1 MAENQGKGRITFNCY
16 FTSTVRHL
24 FHQKRIE
31 LGLPYNRLA
40 DFFGV
45 NWSTIRKWEMGPTK
59 VSEVVFRPKIEGF
72 INGDYDRILK
82 SNLGSL
88 NDDEELYEVPAS
100 SPIYQCMER
109 VATAYQLC
117 QHDDDIT
124 NVFLAELEEASRRA
138 ISKLVSQ
145 EFKEYL
151 PSEKPSPRTIH
162 VRKQLPPD
170 FED

>member
-1 MAENQGKGRITFNCY
+1 MDDHHGRGRITFNCY

-24 FHQKRIE
+24 FRQKRIQ

-45 NWSTIRKWEMGPTK
+45 NWSTIRKWEMGPTR
-59 VSEVVFRPKIEGF
+59 VSEIVYRPKIEGF

-82 SNLGSL
+82 SDLGMA
-88 NDDEELYEVPAS
+88 NTDDELYELPTG

-109 VATAYQLC
+109 IATAYQLC
-117 QHDDDIT
+117 QHDEGIT
-124 NVFLAELEEASRRA
+124 NDFLSEIEDASRRA
-138 ISKLVSQ
+138 ISKLVTR

-151 PSEKPSPRTIH
+151 PSEKTSPRSIH
-162 VRKQLPPD
+162 TRKGLPPD